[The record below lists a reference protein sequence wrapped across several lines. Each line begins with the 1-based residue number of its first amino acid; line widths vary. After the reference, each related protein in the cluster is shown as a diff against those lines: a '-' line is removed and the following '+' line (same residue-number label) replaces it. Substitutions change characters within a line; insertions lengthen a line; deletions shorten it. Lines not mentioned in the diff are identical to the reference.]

1 MYSFCRGRGLR
12 EVWGY
17 MWSSWYSP
25 KMWALWARSTSPY
38 VSRLRTT
45 MGVENYWRQLK
56 HNYLHN
62 TPRPRLDHLIWIL
75 IYKVTPTFM
84 ARGNI
89 LQDTFRLGR
98 SKQLSTFQRYFKKN
112 WEKHAEKE
120 LGTTK
125 YITNVSAWTCTC
137 GRQKYDCHHLCKHLV
152 QSVPPPPTKFWG
164 EIRRR
169 RVRPL
174 YQHPALQARNPGP
187 ENEQSNELEMAGT
200 ITDGDDYEISPG
212 NKSIL
217 RGGGGWRELEL
228 HGNVA
233 SGKRKRLEDPESKI
247 EDTIDLVTPTA
258 KRARSTDPSTSTI
271 LSPPEIIDITSSSPG
286 SIQMLL
292 REDFESSNRVCIEDS
307 DDDDE
312 VSAENDPLIPC
323 AIHFVE
329 DINRHVKTGRKRDT
343 TWAIGKDKIAKRRVR
358 NTMGYMAPTDDE
370 HDDK

>member
-1 MYSFCRGRGLR
+1 MGNTEPLTQDWVSDEEDEEGDLADQVEKLDDDEDQEDGPDWMFDEGEILSNAPDYVFCPAAHRKQLLRMFTKHFCQHPYFPERLADGNWMKEKIRLNAVHEMYSFCHGRGLR

-125 YITNVSAWTCTC
+125 YVTNVSAWTCTC

-152 QSVPPPPTKFWG
+152 QSVAPPPTKFWG

-174 YQHPALQARNPGP
+174 YQHPALRARNPGP
-187 ENEQSNELEMAGT
+187 EGEESNDFEMAGT

-212 NKSIL
+212 NKRIL

-228 HGNVA
+228 HGNV
-233 SGKRKRLEDPESKI
+233 GKFLQERAFYFHYLTVKQRLRNENVWKIQNPRSKI
-247 EDTIDLVTPTA
+247 QLV
-258 KRARSTDPSTSTI
+258 
-271 LSPPEIIDITSSSPG
+271 
-286 SIQMLL
+286 
-292 REDFESSNRVCIEDS
+292 
-307 DDDDE
+307 
-312 VSAENDPLIPC
+312 
-323 AIHFVE
+323 
-329 DINRHVKTGRKRDT
+329 
-343 TWAIGKDKIAKRRVR
+343 
-358 NTMGYMAPTDDE
+358 
-370 HDDK
+370 